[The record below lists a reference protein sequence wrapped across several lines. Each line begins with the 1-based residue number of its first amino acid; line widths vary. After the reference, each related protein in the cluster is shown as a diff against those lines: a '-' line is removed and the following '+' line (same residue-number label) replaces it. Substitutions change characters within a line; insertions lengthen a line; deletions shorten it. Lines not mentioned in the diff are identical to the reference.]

1 MKTNLSAPWVTMY
14 HEIVALFGKDPDI
27 KIVYDEE
34 EVAIKLYVEK
44 QDKAA
49 ALKELLPDEYEFGN
63 VILRVDIIP
72 ANTASTRTD
81 LFHIAFENNPV
92 FASIAAAPDI
102 FSNPINYVVFKNEVV
117 QYFNDD
123 ISDVN
128 GNCSTLYQEIAKNV
142 FGEEEGVYFCT
153 DLPESA
159 SATNG

>member
-1 MKTNLSAPWVTMY
+1 MKTNLSAPWITMY
-14 HEIVALFGKDPDI
+14 HEIEALFKKDRDI

-34 EVAIKLYVEK
+34 DVAIKLYVEK

-72 ANTASTRTD
+72 SNPANTRAD
-81 LFHIAFENNPV
+81 LFHTAFENNPV
-92 FASIAAAPDI
+92 FSYMTAAPDV
-102 FSNPINYVVFKNEVV
+102 FSNPITYIVFKNEVV

-123 ISDVN
+123 IGDVN
-128 GNCSTLYQEIAKNV
+128 GNCSTLYQEIAKNI

-153 DLPESA
+153 DLPEQVI
-159 SATNG
+159 NG